1 MILKAITQ
9 KYQVTKQNELIFELG
24 VVTLLFGVWLFGVS
38 IILGFPPEKRALVL
52 SFPISLRVISQKIY
66 SRQSELGKSKCY

>member
-9 KYQVTKQNELIFELG
+9 KYQVTRQNGLICELG
-24 VVTLLFGVWLFGVS
+24 VVFGVWLFGVS

-52 SFPISLRVISQKIY
+52 SFPISLRVIGQKIY